1 MDEPA
6 FQPDLEFARGLD
18 RRDPLAPFRER
29 FLVADPDLVYLD
41 GNSLGRLPRPAIERV
56 QGALRDAWGRDLI
69 RAWNHGWYDAPIR
82 LGAKIARI
90 VGAGPDQVVV
100 SDSTTVNLF
109 KLVVAALALRPERT
123 RILSDVLNFP
133 SDLYVLQGCL
143 PLLGN
148 RHHLDIVPSADGIR
162 PDLDLLAD
170 AIDGD
175 TALVTLSHVTFKSGY
190 LYDMAAVT
198 EQVHRAG
205 ALVLWDMSHSAGVVP
220 TELDRWGVDMAVG
233 CTYKYLNGGPGSPAF
248 LYVRRELQDAL
259 LSPIWG
265 WFGQRSPFEFELGYR
280 PADGIARFLA
290 GTPPILSLAALE
302 PALDLV
308 LEAGVDRIRCKSLGL
323 ANYLI
328 GLVDRVLAP
337 LNFSLNSPR
346 VPGRRGSHLSL
357 RHSDA
362 YRINRA
368 LIDEMNVIPDFREP
382 DNLRLGFAPL
392 YTSYVDLWEAV
403 DRIRRVV
410 EEGRYKRYPA
420 ERLPVT

>member
-1 MDEPA
+1 MDETA
-6 FQPDLEFARGLD
+6 FEPGLEFARRLD
-18 RRDPLAPFRER
+18 GQDPLATFRDR
-29 FLVADPDLVYLD
+29 FLVAEPDLVYLD

-56 QGALRDAWGRDLI
+56 QGTLMDGWGRGLI
-69 RAWNHGWYDAPIR
+69 RAWNHGWYDAPAR

-123 RILSDVLNFP
+123 RIVSDVLNFP

-148 RHHLDIVPSADGIR
+148 RHHLDIVSSADGIE

-175 TALVTLSHVTFKSGY
+175 TALITLSHVTFKSGY

-198 EQVHRAG
+198 ERAHRAG

-248 LYVRRELQDAL
+248 LYVRRELQEAL

-308 LEAGVDRIRCKSLGL
+308 LEAGLDRIRSKSVEL
-323 ANYLI
+323 ASYLVC
-328 GLVDRVLAP
+328 LVDRVLAP
-337 LNFSLNSPR
+337 FGFSLGSPR
-346 VPGRRGSHLSL
+346 VPARRGSHVSL
-357 RHSDA
+357 RHPDA

-368 LIDEMNVIPDFREP
+368 LIDEMDVIPDFREP
-382 DNLRLGFAPL
+382 DNLRLGLAPL

-410 EEGRYKRYPA
+410 EEGRHNIFPA